1 MDKTSKLILGTA
13 QFTGRYGI
21 TNEPSDFQISD
32 AMTLVCRATA
42 NGITTFDTAKIYGDA
57 ERFIEKSLTSLGL
70 NSIQVSVATKISLNN
85 IGNFDDSIQEIEV
98 SRSNLGALL
107 KIIFIHDWDMLPK
120 SKRNL
125 VKQLVETY
133 QDIRFGVSVYD
144 SVREDIPFLRSLG
157 ISIVQ
162 IPLSLLNQSHLSS
175 LNDFH
180 MEGFEV
186 WARSIFLQGA
196 LDTSSPRNPFK
207 SHPDV
212 LKISKFCS
220 DFNFSALQLGLDFLK
235 DKQVRPILGVS
246 NEAQLKEL
254 IDFWIED
261 PLGLDYSRY
270 ASLDSYLCDPR
281 VWK

>member
-1 MDKTSKLILGTA
+1 VGKASKLILGTA

-21 TNEPSDFQISD
+21 TNEPRDFRISD
-32 AMTLVCRATA
+32 AMTQVRLATA
-42 NGITTFDTAKIYGDA
+42 NGMTTFDTAKIYGDA
-57 ERFIEKSLTSLGL
+57 ECFIEESLTSLGF
-70 NSIQVSVATKISLNN
+70 NSIQVSVATKISLNH
-85 IGNFDDSIQEIEV
+85 IENFEDSIQEIEE
-98 SRSNLGALL
+98 SRNNLGALL

-120 SKRNL
+120 SKRKL
-125 VKQLVETY
+125 IKLLVEAY
-133 QDIRFGVSVYD
+133 QDIRFGVSIYE
-144 SVREDIPFLRSLG
+144 SIRQDIPLLKLLG
-157 ISIVQ
+157 ISVIQ

-180 MEGFEV
+180 AEGFEV

-220 DFNFSALQLGLDFLK
+220 DSNFSALQLGLDFLK